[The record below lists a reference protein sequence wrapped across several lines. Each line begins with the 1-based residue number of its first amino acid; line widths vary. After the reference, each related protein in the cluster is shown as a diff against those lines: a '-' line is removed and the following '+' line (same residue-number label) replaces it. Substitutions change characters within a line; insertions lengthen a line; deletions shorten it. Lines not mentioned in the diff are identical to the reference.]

1 MDERARRHP
10 AGPVVRVVQA
20 EKAFRTAEGLVHA
33 LRGVSLSVA
42 RGETVSLTGHSGS
55 GKTALLDLVA
65 GRSVPDA
72 GRVIVAGQDL
82 AALEPAELAWLRNRT
97 VGHIP
102 QVPDLLAHQSVLDNL
117 LAPLHIGGV
126 PEPEA
131 IRRARRLLD
140 KVGLAGRERDPA
152 GRLAATE
159 QQRVL
164 VARALVNAPALLVAD
179 EPTGPLDDATAEEI
193 IALFLALRR
202 ESGTSLLAATTD
214 SRLLAASDRIV
225 FMAEGVVER
234 VCRREELRITPGRLV
249 VPPPRR

>member
-1 MDERARRHP
+1 MDEHARRRP
-10 AGPVVRVVQA
+10 SGPMVRVAQA
-20 EKAFRTAEGLVHA
+20 EKAFRAAEGFVHA
-33 LRGVSLSVA
+33 LRGVSLTVA
-42 RGETVSLTGHSGS
+42 RGERVSVTGPSAS

-72 GRVIVAGQDL
+72 GRVLVAGQDL
-82 AALEPAELAWLRNRT
+82 AALEPPELAWLRNQT

-140 KVGLAGRERDPA
+140 KVGLAGREREPA
-152 GRLAATE
+152 GHLSATE

-193 IALFLALRR
+193 IALFVALRR
-202 ESGTSLLAATTD
+202 ESGATLLAATTD

-225 FMAEGVVER
+225 FLAEGVVGR
-234 VCRREELRITPGRLV
+234 VCRREELHITPGRI
-249 VPPPRR
+249 VPPCR